1 MRKNNRWGDSEP
13 RSMGMWPWDTQ
24 FHQYN
29 PGRHSLSATQMP
41 CCCWGNGCRIGG
53 MSQSSDW
60 WSWDVNTER
69 PESALLLTSSTVLSL
84 HRKVK
89 IQSPEGWGSVP
100 CCGGEGLPLSLLLLV
115 PGWCPGPPATQ
126 VQPVT
131 QSSVSQQGNLGGF
144 PIVFPRVSL
153 CCCHANLRDRF
164 SYCSL
169 DKDSPQLRKR
179 EGSMPLYATAA
190 CQTGLATLQGLQVK
204 TDWRS
209 DAVTR
214 TGICRVVTA
223 FIS

>member
-29 PGRHSLSATQMP
+29 PGRHSLSATQKP

-69 PESALLLTSSTVLSL
+69 PESALLLTSSMVLSL

-89 IQSPEGWGSVP
+89 IQSPEGWGSALWW
-100 CCGGEGLPLSLLLLV
+100 GGRGRGGCLSLCCCLSQADALVLL
-115 PGWCPGPPATQ
+115 PHKY
-126 VQPVT
+126 
-131 QSSVSQQGNLGGF
+131 SQWLKAPCLNKG
-144 PIVFPRVSL
+144 IWEVFPRVSL
-153 CCCHANLRDRF
+153 CCCHANLRDGF

-214 TGICRVVTA
+214 AGICRVVTA